1 MWERWRTRDG
11 SAYGEGDVGEL
22 HAGAG
27 ARGLG
32 GPVLVDVEPVRGAA
46 RDEVVEDYVANVARA
61 KVTLDHERLVASVG
75 VHIAIED
82 ILNGGAVRQAA
93 NRATARL
100 VAPNWKALSTSIN
113 TKVVLKDL
121 LRST

>member
-1 MWERWRTRDG
+1 MKWSEKVASYRE
-11 SAYGEGDVGEL
+11 SDVRQL
-22 HAGAG
+22 NTC
-27 ARGLG
+27 ARARRLR
-32 GPVLVDVEPVRGAA
+32 GPVLVDIEPVRGAA
-46 RDEVVEDYVANVARA
+46 RDEVVENYVANVARA
-61 KVTLDHERLVASVG
+61 KVALDHEHLVASVG

-82 ILNGGAVRQAA
+82 ILNGSAVRQAA

-113 TKVVLKDL
+113 TDVVLKDL